1 MPKPDANSTWFHFAV
16 SGGPD
21 FAVFAFSGRERVNRP
36 FSFSIDLASPFAEE
50 DLGGLVGL
58 EACLTIADRSGVRRP
73 VHGVIRE
80 MEQLHTA
87 NLRTLYRCHLVP
99 RLWFLG
105 LRRNHRIFQHQS
117 APNIIGRIL
126 EEQNFTADSFAFK
139 CFHDYPEREYCVQYG
154 ESDLHFISRLCEEE
168 GIYYYF
174 EHTENGHCLCFSDM
188 PGGPRIAGEAALRYF
203 PGSGQPADTA
213 VVSRATILSRSV
225 SDRATLRDWNFLT
238 PSAILESSAFEAAFD
253 KAPAVPGMR
262 AETYRSPHLYQT
274 REEGARHAALQLRRQ
289 LTFQTC
295 LEAEA
300 DVSRFLPG
308 FTFTLFGHERAELNA
323 GWWIAGV
330 AHQGEQPQVLEH
342 EAPDRGMRYASTV
355 TAIPDTVRYVPEIA
369 HPRNRIAGVQTAI
382 VTGPADEEIY
392 PDAYGRVKV
401 QFFWDREGKRD
412 ENTSCWIRV
421 SQGWAGTEFGAMA
434 LPRVG
439 HEVIVSFLEGDPD
452 RPVITGRVYHGG
464 NLPPYELP
472 EHKTRTVLRSMSSPG
487 GDGPRDFNELRVED
501 LAGQEEIFLHAE
513 RDVNIHVKNDWKKHI
528 LRDRHQTTDRHT
540 RTEVGAETHSI
551 LKDQRKTELFADD
564 HLTVHGDSHARVE
577 QRWLL
582 RSGAE
587 IHIEAGRRMVLEA
600 GSELTIK
607 AGGSWL
613 KLDAGGIRIQGTK
626 IDIAGGGKAGEGA
639 SAAPLLPEKPRLP
652 GAETFQP
659 PPTPPL
665 STDTTEFQP
674 PSRQC
679 LCEAA
684 KNKTPCVI
692 FPEPL

>member
-203 PGSGQPADTA
+203 PGSGQPTDTA

-238 PSAILESSAFEAAFD
+238 PSTILESSAFEATFD

-401 QFFWDREGKRD
+401 QFFWDREGKQD
-412 ENTSCWIRV
+412 ENTCCWIRV

-434 LPRVG
+434 LPRIG
-439 HEVIVSFLEGDPD
+439 QEVIVSFLEGDPD
-452 RPVITGRVYHGG
+452 RPLITGRLYNAGAMPPHP
-464 NLPPYELP
+464 LPA
-472 EHKTRTVLRSMSSPG
+472 HKTRTVLRSMSSPG
-487 GDGPRDFNELRVED
+487 GDGPGGFNELRLED
-501 LAGQEEIFLHAE
+501 KAGEEEMYLHAE
-513 RDVNIHVKNDWKKHI
+513 KDVNIHIKNDWKEHI
-528 LRDRHQTTDRHT
+528 LRDKHVSVDLHAYV
-540 RTEVGAETHSI
+540 RTQRETHETLDGARKTELHANDNLILRATSHAAIDGSWLCRVGAETH
-551 LKDQRKTELFADD
+551 LYAGETAVF
-564 HLTVHGDSHARVE
+564 
-577 QRWLL
+577 
-582 RSGAE
+582 
-587 IHIEAGRRMVLEA
+587 EAGTEA
-600 GSELTIK
+600 TLKGGASWIRFTPSGVA
-607 AGGSWL
+607 AGGSSVSL
-613 KLDAGGIRIQGTK
+613 
-626 IDIAGGGKAGEGA
+626 GGGKSPAGGTP
-639 SAAPLLPEKPRLP
+639 AAPLAPLATRAVAAEVCPVASLLCLQVAREQDAPFAGSCSAGCGQ
-652 GAETFQP
+652 GAEQ
-659 PPTPPL
+659 
-665 STDTTEFQP
+665 
-674 PSRQC
+674 
-679 LCEAA
+679 
-684 KNKTPCVI
+684 
-692 FPEPL
+692 

>member
-1 MPKPDANSTWFHFAV
+1 MSLPANTAWFTLTLN
-16 SGGPD
+16 GRTD
-21 FAVFAFSGRERVNRP
+21 FSV
-36 FSFSIDLASPFAEE
+36 FSFSGEE
-50 DLGGLVGL
+50 AVSTPYEFTVELLHPSDSENPTSFIGAPALLRVR
-58 EACLTIADRSGVRRP
+58 DRSGQARP
-73 VHGVIRE
+73 VHGLVRE
-80 MEQLHTA
+80 MKY
-87 NLRTLYRCHLVP
+87 LRRGNHLAHYQCVIVP
-99 RLWFLG
+99 CLWFLG
-105 LRRNHRIFQHQS
+105 QTRNHRIFQHQS
-117 APNIIGRIL
+117 APEIIRRLL

-203 PGSGQPADTA
+203 PGSGQPAETA

-238 PSAILESSAFEAAFD
+238 PSTILESSAFEATFD

-323 GWWIAGV
+323 GWWIVGV
-330 AHQGEQPQVLEH
+330 AHRGEQPQALGR
-342 EAPDRGMRYASTV
+342 EAPDRGMTYTSRL
-355 TAIPDTVRYVPEIA
+355 TAIPETTRFVPDLT
-369 HPRNRIAGVQTAI
+369 HPRSRIWGDQTAI
-382 VTGPADEEIY
+382 VTGPADEEIH
-392 PDAYGRVKV
+392 PDACGRVKV

-434 LPRVG
+434 LPRIG
-439 HEVIVSFLEGDPD
+439 QEVIVSFLEGDPD
-452 RPVITGRVYHGG
+452 RPLITGRLYNAGAMPPHP
-464 NLPPYELP
+464 LPA
-472 EHKTRTVLRSMSSPG
+472 HKTRTVLRSMSSPG
-487 GDGPRDFNELRVED
+487 GDGPRGFNELRVED

>member
-1 MPKPDANSTWFHFAV
+1 MSLPANTAWFTLTLN
-16 SGGPD
+16 GRTD
-21 FAVFAFSGRERVNRP
+21 FSV
-36 FSFSIDLASPFAEE
+36 FSFSGEE
-50 DLGGLVGL
+50 AVSTPYEFTVELLHPSDSENPTSFIGAPALLRVR
-58 EACLTIADRSGVRRP
+58 DRSGQARP
-73 VHGVIRE
+73 VHGLVRE
-80 MEQLHTA
+80 MKY
-87 NLRTLYRCHLVP
+87 LRRGNHLAHYQCVIVP

-105 LRRNHRIFQHQS
+105 QTRNHRIFQHQS
-117 APNIIGRIL
+117 APEIIRRIL

-139 CFHDYPEREYCVQYG
+139 CFHDYPEREYCVQYS
-154 ESDLHFISRLCEEE
+154 ESDLHFANPICTS
-168 GIYYYF
+168 
-174 EHTENGHCLCFSDM
+174 
-188 PGGPRIAGEAALRYF
+188 F
-203 PGSGQPADTA
+203 PACARKKAYT
-213 VVSRATILSRSV
+213 TILNIQRTGIVCAFPTCRAVRASPGKPRFAIFPVQDSPPIPPSSPARQFSPEASETGRPCATGTFSPRPPFWNLPPLKQRSTRPRPC
-225 SDRATLRDWNFLT
+225 RAC
-238 PSAILESSAFEAAFD
+238 
-253 KAPAVPGMR
+253 APKR
-262 AETYRSPHLYQT
+262 T
-274 REEGARHAALQLRRQ
+274 ARPAALQLRRQ

-308 FTFTLFGHERAELNA
+308 FTFTLFRHERAELNA
-323 GWWIAGV
+323 GWWIVGV

-487 GDGPRDFNELRVED
+487 GDGPRGFNELRVED